1 MKTINLIN
9 VNESDVMYEL
19 TTFPDGEPHIKLNN
33 IDRKDSYNIVCRITN
48 PIELFILMQVGNI
61 LKRQS
66 VIFNIK
72 IAYLMSMRMDRV
84 INFNE
89 AFSLEIVADMI
100 NSLYADNVYIFE
112 CHSERAF
119 KLINNSNPIDFV
131 TYDFEYNK
139 FNHMIKAYNKDED
152 DKNIIIC
159 YPDHGAKDR
168 YKVSIENPNPYI
180 CMNKVRDL
188 DNKGIIKSITIDN
201 DYILPDNSI
210 IYIIDDLCDGGGT
223 FCWSYNILAE
233 KYPDI
238 PIRLFVKHMVNPVGL
253 EKVSNLFD
261 RVYITNSYKEW
272 EEYTISDNVKVFKV
286 V

>member
-19 TTFPDGEPHIKLNN
+19 TTFPDGEPHIKLDN

-61 LKRQS
+61 LKRQA

-72 IAYLMSMRMDRV
+72 IAYLMTMRMDRV

-100 NSLYADNVYIFE
+100 NSLHADNVYIFE

-159 YPDHGAKDR
+159 YPDHGSKDR
-168 YKVSIENPNPYI
+168 YTVSIRNPNPYI

-223 FCWSYNILAE
+223 FCWSYNVLKE
-233 KYPDI
+233 KHPDV
-238 PIRLFVKHMVNPVGL
+238 PIRLFVKHMVNPIGL
-253 EKVSNLFD
+253 EKVSKLFD
-261 RVYITNSYKEW
+261 QVYITNSYKEW
-272 EEYTISDNVKVFKV
+272 EEEPISDNVKVFKV